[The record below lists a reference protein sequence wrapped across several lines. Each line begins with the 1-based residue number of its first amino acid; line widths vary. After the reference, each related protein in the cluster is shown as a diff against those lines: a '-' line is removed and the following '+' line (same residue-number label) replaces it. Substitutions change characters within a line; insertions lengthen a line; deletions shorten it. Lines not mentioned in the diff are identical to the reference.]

1 MIKVRLTVLICFF
14 FVQAQCQQV
23 FTLQQAIEKALN
35 DNFSIRIA
43 RNQSEILNNNATLGN
58 AGMLPQVNLNGS
70 YVKAN
75 NNVVQELSNGTS
87 TEKQNAGQ
95 STIAGSA
102 VLEWVLFDGL
112 TMFSEYNKNSAL
124 SKQGKEQLKANIE
137 DVIENV
143 SKSYFTVVKE
153 KLLLSSINET
163 LKFYA
168 DRLQIADSK
177 YKIGSASKLDYL
189 QSKVDYNAMLSQ
201 KLNKETDVNNAMV
214 ELNRLLQYS
223 ADTLLQTED
232 TITFV
237 TMPAMN
243 DLITGLQQ
251 NTAMQVSKLNVEVNR
266 LQLNSIKGLRLPV
279 ITGLAGYYY
288 NENRNDAGLFS
299 LNRTNGPQFGITARY
314 NLFNG
319 FNNSRQI
326 SNTKLNYINSQI
338 EFQQT
343 RTNQI
348 ADLNNTWNAFQKSQE
363 ILNLETENTAAA
375 RENASVYLASYRLG
389 SANLLQ
395 LNQSQESL
403 YDALVRLVNAHYVNK
418 TTEIHLLRLAGK
430 LIK

>member
-403 YDALVRLVNAHYVNK
+403 YDALVRLVNAQYVNK

>member
-14 FVQAQCQQV
+14 FVQAQSQQV
-23 FTLQQAIEKALN
+23 FTLQQALEKALN

-43 RNQSEILNNNATLGN
+43 RNQSTILNNNATLGN

-143 SKSYFTVVKE
+143 SKTYFTVVKE

-201 KLNKETDVNNAMV
+201 KLNKETDVNNAMI
-214 ELNRLLQYS
+214 ELKRLLQFS
-223 ADTLLQTED
+223 ADTMLQTED
-232 TITFV
+232 TITF
-237 TMPAMN
+237 MAMSSMS
-243 DLITGLQQ
+243 DLLNGLQQ

-266 LQLNSIKGLRLPV
+266 LQLNSMKGLRMPV

-288 NENRNDAGLFS
+288 NESRNDAGLFS

-326 SNTKLNYINSQI
+326 SNSKLNDISAQI
-338 EFQQT
+338 EDQQT

-348 ADLNNTWNAFQKSQE
+348 ADFNNTWNAFQKAQE
-363 ILNLETENTAAA
+363 ILNLEIENTAAA

-403 YDALVRLVNAHYVNK
+403 YDALVRLVNAQYNNK
-418 TTEIHLLRLAGK
+418 TAEIHLLRLAGK

>member
-201 KLNKETDVNNAMV
+201 KLNKETDVKNAMV
-214 ELNRLLQYS
+214 ELNRLLQFS
-223 ADTLLQTED
+223 VDTLLQTED

-237 TMPAMN
+237 AMPAMN
-243 DLITGLQQ
+243 DLMTGLQQ
-251 NTAMQVSKLNVEVNR
+251 NTAMQMSKLNVEVNR

-319 FNNSRQI
+319 FNSSRQI

-363 ILNLETENTAAA
+363 ILTLETENTAAA

-403 YDALVRLVNAHYVNK
+403 YDALVRLVNAQYVNK

>member
-266 LQLNSIKGLRLPV
+266 LQLNSIKGLRRIV
-279 ITGLAGYYY
+279 FFEQ
-288 NENRNDAGLFS
+288 N
-299 LNRTNGPQFGITARY
+299 
-314 NLFNG
+314 
-319 FNNSRQI
+319 
-326 SNTKLNYINSQI
+326 
-338 EFQQT
+338 
-343 RTNQI
+343 
-348 ADLNNTWNAFQKSQE
+348 
-363 ILNLETENTAAA
+363 
-375 RENASVYLASYRLG
+375 
-389 SANLLQ
+389 
-395 LNQSQESL
+395 
-403 YDALVRLVNAHYVNK
+403 
-418 TTEIHLLRLAGK
+418 
-430 LIK
+430 

>member
-1 MIKVRLTVLICFF
+1 MVH
-14 FVQAQCQQV
+14 
-23 FTLQQAIEKALN
+23 
-35 DNFSIRIA
+35 D
-43 RNQSEILNNNATLGN
+43 
-58 AGMLPQVNLNGS
+58 
-70 YVKAN
+70 
-75 NNVVQELSNGTS
+75 LSNGAS

-143 SKSYFTVVKE
+143 SKTYFTVVKE

-201 KLNKETDVNNAMV
+201 KLNKETDVNNAMI
-214 ELNRLLQYS
+214 ELKRLLQFS
-223 ADTLLQTED
+223 ADTMLQTED
-232 TITFV
+232 TITF
-237 TMPAMN
+237 MAMSSMS
-243 DLITGLQQ
+243 DLLNGLQQ

-266 LQLNSIKGLRLPV
+266 LQLNSMKGLRMPV

-288 NENRNDAGLFS
+288 NESRNDAGLFS

-326 SNTKLNYINSQI
+326 SNSKLNYINSQI
-338 EFQQT
+338 EYQQT

-348 ADLNNTWNAFQKSQE
+348 ADFNNTWNAFQKAQE
-363 ILNLETENTAAA
+363 ILNLEIENTAAA

-403 YDALVRLVNAHYVNK
+403 YDALVRLVNAQYNNK
-418 TTEIHLLRLAGK
+418 TAEIHLLRLAGK

>member
-1 MIKVRLTVLICFF
+1 
-14 FVQAQCQQV
+14 
-23 FTLQQAIEKALN
+23 
-35 DNFSIRIA
+35 
-43 RNQSEILNNNATLGN
+43 
-58 AGMLPQVNLNGS
+58 
-70 YVKAN
+70 
-75 NNVVQELSNGTS
+75 
-87 TEKQNAGQ
+87 
-95 STIAGSA
+95 
-102 VLEWVLFDGL
+102 
-112 TMFSEYNKNSAL
+112 MFSEYNKNTAL
-124 SKQGKEQLKANIE
+124 SKQGKEQLKAMIE

-143 SKSYFTVVKE
+143 SKTYFTVVKE

-201 KLNKETDVNNAMV
+201 KLNKETDVYNAMV
-214 ELNRLLQYS
+214 ALNRLLQFS
-223 ADTLLQTED
+223 ADTLLKTED

-237 TMPAMN
+237 AMPAIS
-243 DLITGLQQ
+243 DLINGLQE
-251 NTAMQVSKLNVEVNR
+251 NTALQASKLNMEVNR
-266 LQLNSIKGLRLPV
+266 LQLNSMKGLRLPV

-288 NENRNDAGLFS
+288 NESRNDAGLFS
-299 LNRTNGPQFGITARY
+299 LNRTNGPQFGISARY

-319 FNNSRQI
+319 FNSSRQI

-338 EFQQT
+338 EYQQT

-348 ADLNNTWNAFQKSQE
+348 ADLSSTWNAFQKAQE
-363 ILNLETENTAAA
+363 ILTLETENTAAA

-403 YDALVRLVNAHYVNK
+403 YNALVRLVNAQYNNK

>member
-14 FVQAQCQQV
+14 FVQAQSQQV
-23 FTLQQAIEKALN
+23 FTLQQALEKALN

-43 RNQSEILNNNATLGN
+43 RNQSTILNNNATLGN

-143 SKSYFTVVKE
+143 SKTYFTVVKE

-201 KLNKETDVNNAMV
+201 KLNKETDVNNAMI
-214 ELNRLLQYS
+214 ELKRLLQFS
-223 ADTLLQTED
+223 ADTMLQTED
-232 TITFV
+232 TITF
-237 TMPAMN
+237 MAMSSMS
-243 DLITGLQQ
+243 DLLNGLQQ

-266 LQLNSIKGLRLPV
+266 LQLNSMKGLRMPV

-288 NENRNDAGLFS
+288 NESRNDAGLFS

-326 SNTKLNYINSQI
+326 SNSKLNYINSQI
-338 EFQQT
+338 EYQQT

-348 ADLNNTWNAFQKSQE
+348 ADFNNTWNAFQKAQE
-363 ILNLETENTAAA
+363 
-375 RENASVYLASYRLG
+375 
-389 SANLLQ
+389 
-395 LNQSQESL
+395 
-403 YDALVRLVNAHYVNK
+403 
-418 TTEIHLLRLAGK
+418 
-430 LIK
+430 

>member
-14 FVQAQCQQV
+14 FVQAQSQQV
-23 FTLQQAIEKALN
+23 FTLQQALEKALN

-43 RNQSEILNNNATLGN
+43 RNQSTILNNNATLGN

-143 SKSYFTVVKE
+143 SKTYFTVVKE

-201 KLNKETDVNNAMV
+201 KLNKETDVNNAMI
-214 ELNRLLQYS
+214 ELKRLLQFS
-223 ADTLLQTED
+223 ADTMLQTED
-232 TITFV
+232 TITF
-237 TMPAMN
+237 MAMSSMS
-243 DLITGLQQ
+243 DLLNGLQQ

-266 LQLNSIKGLRLPV
+266 LQLNSMKGLRMPV

-326 SNTKLNYINSQI
+326 SNSKLNYINSQI
-338 EFQQT
+338 EYQQT

-348 ADLNNTWNAFQKSQE
+348 ADFNNTWNAFQKAQE
-363 ILNLETENTAAA
+363 ILNLEIENTAAA

-403 YDALVRLVNAHYVNK
+403 YDALVRLVNAQYNNK
-418 TTEIHLLRLAGK
+418 TAEIHLLRLAGK

>member
-168 DRLQIADSK
+168 DRLQIADIK

-403 YDALVRLVNAHYVNK
+403 YDALVRLVNAQYNNK
-418 TTEIHLLRLAGK
+418 TAEIHLLRLAGK

>member
-299 LNRTNGPQFGITARY
+299 LNRTNGPQFGITALY

-403 YDALVRLVNAHYVNK
+403 YDALVRLVNAQYVNK

>member
-14 FVQAQCQQV
+14 FVQAQSQQV
-23 FTLQQAIEKALN
+23 FTLQQALEKALN

-43 RNQSEILNNNATLGN
+43 RNQSTILNNNATLGN

-70 YVKAN
+70 YIKAN

-143 SKSYFTVVKE
+143 SKTYFTVVKE

-201 KLNKETDVNNAMV
+201 KLNKETDVNNAMI
-214 ELNRLLQYS
+214 ELKRLLQFS
-223 ADTLLQTED
+223 ADTMLQTED
-232 TITFV
+232 TITF
-237 TMPAMN
+237 MAMSSMG
-243 DLITGLQQ
+243 DLLNGLQQ

-266 LQLNSIKGLRLPV
+266 LQLNSMKGLRMPV

-338 EFQQT
+338 EYQQT

-348 ADLNNTWNAFQKSQE
+348 ADFNNTWNAFQKAQE
-363 ILNLETENTAAA
+363 ILNLEIENTDAA

-403 YDALVRLVNAHYVNK
+403 YDALVRLVNAQYNNK
-418 TTEIHLLRLAGK
+418 TAEIHLLRLAGK

>member
-1 MIKVRLTVLICFF
+1 MTKARLTVLICFF

-23 FTLQQAIEKALN
+23 FTLQQAVEKAIS
-35 DNFSIRIA
+35 DNFSIQIA
-43 RNQSEILNNNATLGN
+43 RNQSTILNNNATPGN

-75 NNVVQELSNGTS
+75 NNVLQELSNGTS

-95 STIAGSA
+95 ATVAGSA

-112 TMFSEYNKNSAL
+112 TMFSEYNKNTAL
-124 SKQGKEQLKANIE
+124 SKQGKEQLKAMIE

-143 SKSYFTVVKE
+143 SKTYFTVVKE

-201 KLNKETDVNNAMV
+201 KLNKETDVYNAMV
-214 ELNRLLQYS
+214 ALNRLLQFS
-223 ADTLLQTED
+223 ADTLLKTED
-232 TITFV
+232 TITSV
-237 TMPAMN
+237 AMPAIS
-243 DLITGLQQ
+243 DLINGLQE
-251 NTAMQVSKLNVEVNR
+251 NTALQASKLNMEVNR
-266 LQLNSIKGLRLPV
+266 LQLNSMKGLRLPV

-288 NENRNDAGLFS
+288 NESRNDAGLFS
-299 LNRTNGPQFGITARY
+299 LNRTNGPQFGISARY

-319 FNNSRQI
+319 FNSSKQI

-338 EFQQT
+338 EYQQI

-348 ADLNNTWNAFQKSQE
+348 ADLSSTWNAFQKAQE
-363 ILNLETENTAAA
+363 ILTLEAENTAAA

-403 YDALVRLVNAHYVNK
+403 YNALVRLVNAQYNNK

>member
-1 MIKVRLTVLICFF
+1 MTKARLTVLICFF

-23 FTLQQAIEKALN
+23 FTLQQAIEKAIS

-403 YDALVRLVNAHYVNK
+403 YDALVRLVNAQYVNK

>member
-14 FVQAQCQQV
+14 FVQAQSQQV

-403 YDALVRLVNAHYVNK
+403 YDALVRLVNAQYVNK

>member
-14 FVQAQCQQV
+14 FVQAQSQQV
-23 FTLQQAIEKALN
+23 FTLQQALEKALN

-43 RNQSEILNNNATLGN
+43 RNQSTILNNNATLGN

-143 SKSYFTVVKE
+143 SKTYFTVVKE

-201 KLNKETDVNNAMV
+201 KLNKETDVNNAMI
-214 ELNRLLQYS
+214 ELKRLLQFS
-223 ADTLLQTED
+223 ADTMLQTED
-232 TITFV
+232 TITF
-237 TMPAMN
+237 MAMSSMG
-243 DLITGLQQ
+243 DLLNGLQQ

-266 LQLNSIKGLRLPV
+266 LQLNSMKGLRMPV

-338 EFQQT
+338 EYQQT

-348 ADLNNTWNAFQKSQE
+348 ADFNNTWNAFQKAQE
-363 ILNLETENTAAA
+363 ILNLEIENTDAA

-403 YDALVRLVNAHYVNK
+403 YDALVRLVNAQYNNK
-418 TTEIHLLRLAGK
+418 TAEIHLLRLAGK

>member
-266 LQLNSIKGLRLPV
+266 LQLNSIKGFRLPV

-403 YDALVRLVNAHYVNK
+403 YDALVRLVNAQYVNK

>member
-237 TMPAMN
+237 AMPAMN
-243 DLITGLQQ
+243 DLMTGLQQ

-403 YDALVRLVNAHYVNK
+403 YDALVRLVNAQYVNK

>member
-403 YDALVRLVNAHYVNK
+403 YDALVRLVMHSMLTK
-418 TTEIHLLRLAGK
+418 LLKYIYCVWQAN
-430 LIK
+430 